1 MLYKLDIDFGQ
12 LLLIL
17 FALSAV
23 VFGLDSRISFA
34 LALGFLSFCPLLLLV
49 GYQQQAELL
58 AVYAYY
64 FLAFGVALEL
74 VSMIFRKNQPHE
86 IQN

>member
-1 MLYKLDIDFGQ
+1 MLYKLGIEIGT
-12 LLLIL
+12 LL
-17 FALSAV
+17 FALFALAAI

-49 GYQQQAELL
+49 EYQEQAELL

-64 FLAFGVALEL
+64 FLAFGVVLEL
-74 VSMIFRKNQPHE
+74 VSSFFRKDNQHE
-86 IQN
+86 ISA